1 MAFATCSTPHTH
13 IREKNHAPHSI
24 TDSCQ
29 QSSPPL
35 MSVVPTSERVHILE
49 RNGPQ
54 IPINSPQVDMNA
66 IERLLPLERTLMLAM
81 LLPKLIPEAVE
92 GDEIWGIGHIDPK
105 TFVMMNCTE
114 DKLED
119 WENIDP
125 MFN

>member
-1 MAFATCSTPHTH
+1 
-13 IREKNHAPHSI
+13 
-24 TDSCQ
+24 
-29 QSSPPL
+29 
-35 MSVVPTSERVHILE
+35 MSVVPTSERVHVPK

-81 LLPKLIPEAVE
+81 LLPKSIPEAVE
-92 GDEIWGIGHIDPK
+92 GDKIWGIGHIDPK
-105 TFVMMNCTE
+105 MFVMTNCTE